1 MHIIRNES
9 LFSLPGSVVSI
20 GMFDGVHRGHRRL
33 LQALREQGRRHR
45 LPSVVVTFDPHP
57 RALLRPGLAPPLL
70 TVLDDRMQLLRM
82 TGAVDYCLVLPFD
95 VQRAAQS
102 ADSFVAAT
110 LVARLGIS
118 ALVVGENFRCG
129 SGRKGD
135 VAYLKALGAAHGY
148 EVQAV
153 RLRSGELDGAVY
165 CSSTEVRRLI
175 QAGDLCAAAAMLGR
189 PHGMSGIV
197 AALRGSRRRMVD
209 VIVPDAM
216 CLPAA
221 GDYAGI
227 VGKKGGRVAWM
238 RAALRVEPG
247 CVAGRRA
254 VRLHV
259 GGEPQLAAGDDVLL
273 RFLGQARRPGHPESA
288 DIALAA

>member
-1 MHIIRNES
+1 
-9 LFSLPGSVVSI
+9 
-20 GMFDGVHRGHRRL
+20 
-33 LQALREQGRRHR
+33 
-45 LPSVVVTFDPHP
+45 
-57 RALLRPGLAPPLL
+57 
-70 TVLDDRMQLLRM
+70 
-82 TGAVDYCLVLPFD
+82 
-95 VQRAAQS
+95 
-102 ADSFVAAT
+102 
-110 LVARLGIS
+110 
-118 ALVVGENFRCG
+118 
-129 SGRKGD
+129 
-135 VAYLKALGAAHGY
+135 
-148 EVQAV
+148 
-153 RLRSGELDGAVY
+153 
-165 CSSTEVRRLI
+165 
-175 QAGDLCAAAAMLGR
+175 
-189 PHGMSGIV
+189 MSGIV

-273 RFLGQARRPGHPESA
+273 RFLEQALRPGHPESA
-288 DIALAA
+288 DIAMAA